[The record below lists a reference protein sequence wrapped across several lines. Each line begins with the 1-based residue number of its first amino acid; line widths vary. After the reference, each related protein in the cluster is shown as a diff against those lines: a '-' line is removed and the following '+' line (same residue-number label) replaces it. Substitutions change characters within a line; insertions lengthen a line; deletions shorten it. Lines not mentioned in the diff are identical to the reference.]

1 MSESQHRFAEFQ
13 LDCASFELRR
23 QGRSQKSERIP
34 LERIPMELLILLLER
49 QGSVVTRQEIVDRL
63 WGKNVFVDTEHGIN
77 TAIRKVRQAL
87 KDDSDHPRF
96 VHTVSGKGYRF
107 VAEKNGKAAQADAV
121 TGPPLAA
128 LQSMPGQALQPEGSR
143 PMWGQPPRLPAL
155 SAVEESGGAE
165 VPPRSSSTTA
175 APNPLSI
182 KIKVAIAL
190 AFCVVLA
197 AALTF
202 IFRNRIFRTN
212 QLAQIHSVAVLPLA
226 NLSGDPSQDYFA
238 DGMTDELITAL
249 AKNRNL
255 RVVSR
260 TSAMQYK
267 GVNRPVRD
275 IAHELGVD
283 GILEGSVEHSA
294 NRVHMTVQLI
304 YAATDSHIW
313 AESYNRDETQAL
325 SLPEELS
332 QIVAKE
338 VKAATSPATSE
349 RYISPEAHDAYLHGR
364 YFWFTFDTAQTLP
377 YFEKAIRLQPDYAA
391 AWAGL
396 SDTYAAQA
404 LDEVP
409 PREAVAKAGDAA
421 RKAVELDD
429 SLAEGHLSLG
439 AWYLLIWDLLHA
451 DAELRQAIELNPNY
465 AESHYLR
472 HYILLALNR
481 PDEALQEEKRAVELD
496 PFARSWGLAKCYIQM
511 RQFDA
516 AIGELRMQ
524 SLARPDDSVVHAFL
538 ALAYRL
544 KGMAKESQ
552 QEFEKKLQLQHNPEG
567 AAAARRIY
575 AKGGPKAIAQW
586 EASVLI
592 ARAREGYVSP
602 WNLAQTIAGNHDREQ
617 TLSYLEAAY
626 REHSPSLISIQT
638 EPIFDFL
645 HDDPRYRALVTKLGL
660 PHAP

>member
-1 MSESQHRFAEFQ
+1 MPESQYQFAEFQ

-23 QGRSQKSERIP
+23 QGRAQKSERIS

-63 WGKNVFVDTEHGIN
+63 WGKDVFVDTEHGIN

-87 KDDSDHPRF
+87 KDDPDNPRF

-107 VAEKNGKAAQADAV
+107 VAQTNGHHSASA
-121 TGPPLAA
+121 PPESAH
-128 LQSMPGQALQPEGSR
+128 PVERRTPR
-143 PMWGQPPRLPAL
+143 PPAL
-155 SAVEESGGAE
+155 SAAEGSGAS
-165 VPPRSSSTTA
+165 VLPRSLDAIEAAGPPSASTKTKMIA
-175 APNPLSI
+175 AVILCL
-182 KIKVAIAL
+182 IA
-190 AFCVVLA
+190 A

-202 IFRNRIFRTN
+202 IFRDRIFRRN
-212 QLAQIHSVAVLPLA
+212 QAAQIHSIAVLPLA

-249 AKNRNL
+249 AKNRSL

-283 GILEGSVEHSA
+283 GILEGSVERSG
-294 NRVHMTVQLI
+294 NRLHMTVQLI
-304 YAATDSHIW
+304 YAPTDTHIW
-313 AESYNRDETQAL
+313 AQSYNRDENQAL
-325 SLPEELS
+325 SLPEELA

-338 VKAATSPATSE
+338 IKAATSPAPQP

-364 YFWFTFDTAQTLP
+364 YFWFTYNTAQTLP
-377 YFEKAIRLQPDYAA
+377 YFEKAIQLQPDYAA

-396 SDTYAAQA
+396 SDTYALQS
-404 LDEVP
+404 LGDVP
-409 PREAVAKAGDAA
+409 PRESLAKAGDAA

-429 SLAEGHLSLG
+429 SLAEAHLSLG
-439 AWYLLIWDLLHA
+439 AWYLWNWDPLHA

-481 PDEALQEEKRAVELD
+481 PDDALREEKRATELD
-496 PFARSWGLAKCYIQM
+496 PFARPWGLGKCYIQL

-524 SLARPDDSVVHAFL
+524 SVARPNDAYEHQLL

-544 KGMAKESQ
+544 KAMAKESQ
-552 QEFEKKLQLQHNPEG
+552 QELEKKFELEHNAEG
-567 AAAARRIY
+567 LAAVRRAY
-575 AKGGPKAIAQW
+575 SHGGQKAVAQW
-586 EASVLI
+586 DATVTK
-592 ARAREGYVSP
+592 ARARDEYISP
-602 WNLAQTIAGNHDREQ
+602 WDIAQHVALTRDKEE
-617 TLSYLEAAY
+617 TLKYLEAAY
-626 REHSPSLISIQT
+626 REHSPPLIRLQS
-638 EPIFDFL
+638 EPVFDFL
-645 HDDPRYRALVTKLGL
+645 HDDPRYRALVSKLGL
-660 PHAP
+660 PPAY